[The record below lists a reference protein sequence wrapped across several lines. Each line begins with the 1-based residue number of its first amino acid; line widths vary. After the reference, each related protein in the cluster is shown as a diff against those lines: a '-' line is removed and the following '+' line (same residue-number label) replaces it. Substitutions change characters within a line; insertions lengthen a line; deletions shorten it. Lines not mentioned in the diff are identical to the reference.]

1 MACTRHLLEGVSYA
15 KTLRYT
21 TSNCITIRHESIQK
35 LCFCLR
41 TWLLSNTVVRA
52 TMYLLF
58 YSSTTR
64 HKSKKDILFEN
75 IVYAFVFKAT
85 RLLCWRSSLLHNTIL
100 KQNCFFTVESLNY
113 FVFFLCFLNVKDIQI
128 NDAFNGLLT
137 TLEAFWFF
145 VFCFLFF
152 LNKKQKQKNILSASI
167 RSLGNLC
174 M

>member
-1 MACTRHLLEGVSYA
+1 MFFCFFFCFFCFFFFKIKFLKKKKKKKKKEKRKSMACTRHLLEGVSYA

-113 FVFFLCFLNVKDIQI
+113 FVFFLCFLN
-128 NDAFNGLLT
+128 
-137 TLEAFWFF
+137 
-145 VFCFLFF
+145 
-152 LNKKQKQKNILSASI
+152 
-167 RSLGNLC
+167 
-174 M
+174 